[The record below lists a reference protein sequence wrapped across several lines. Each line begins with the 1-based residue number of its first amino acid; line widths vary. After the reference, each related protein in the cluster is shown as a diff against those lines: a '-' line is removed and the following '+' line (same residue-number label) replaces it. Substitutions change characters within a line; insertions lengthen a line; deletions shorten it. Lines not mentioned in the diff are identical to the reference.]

1 MPEGTTVG
9 TVTAGPGRRHRLE
22 HSRSSGVLARRARA
36 AVWAVLA
43 VALLLRVTL
52 VVATWHEPIT
62 LDPADFSRTAV
73 SIAQNHVYPPS
84 NRAPG
89 GGPSAFRP
97 PGYPMLLGAVYAVAG
112 SEVPAVGR
120 LVGALL
126 GTVSVALIWLIAARL
141 WGRRVGMCAAVI
153 AAIAPPLVVLSTALV
168 SEALFVPLVLGATA
182 AAIEARRA
190 ERPGRWVAGTGLL
203 VGAAALTRTNG
214 LILLLPFSLA
224 LAPARSRW
232 RPRVLPPQAA
242 VVVIAA
248 VVIAPWTIRNAL
260 VFHRFIPVST
270 EIGYTLAGTYDQAS
284 RNDHRW
290 PAVWVESEHGAS
302 LEYGEILFEAEIHRW
317 NEPTYGDHLL
327 SAAIADIRRD
337 PAYVLKVGL
346 WNSLRMFHLAEQD
359 FAVGNLSGT
368 DIPRIPA
375 LLEIYGFYPLAILA
389 LGGLLTRRVRS
400 APRWLWLVPLGL
412 ATSVFVTGFIRFRSP
427 IDPFLVIL
435 AALAVAAL
443 LERPSRWRDR
453 DGEFAEAPPEEPR
466 VPELA
471 GVAALGTAA

>member
-1 MPEGTTVG
+1 MV
-9 TVTAGPGRRHRLE
+9 
-22 HSRSSGVLARRARA
+22 A
-36 AVWAVLA
+36 ATFDAS
-43 VALLLRVTL
+43 
-52 VVATWHEPIT
+52 PT

-73 SIAQNHVYPPS
+73 SIAQKHVYPPS

-97 PGYPMLLGAVYAVAG
+97 PGYPFLLAAVYAIAG
-112 SEVPAVGR
+112 SAVPQIGR

-126 GTVSVALIWLIAARL
+126 GTLSVALIWLIAARL
-141 WGRRVGMCAAVI
+141 WGRRVAMCAAVI

-168 SEALFVPLVLGATA
+168 SEALFVPLVLAATA

-190 ERPGRWVAGTGLL
+190 KRPARWVVATGVLL
-203 VGAAALTRTNG
+203 GAAALTRTNG
-214 LILLLPFSLA
+214 LILLLPLSLA
-224 LAPARSRW
+224 VAPARSRW
-232 RPRVLPPQAA
+232 RLRAVPPPAA
-242 VVVIAA
+242 VVVIVAL
-248 VVIAPWTIRNAL
+248 VIAPWTIRNAVVL
-260 VFHRFIPVST
+260 HRFIPVST

-284 RNDHRW
+284 RSDHRW
-290 PAVWVESEHGAS
+290 PAVWKESEHGAS
-302 LEYGEILFEAEIHRW
+302 LEYGVILFEAEIHRW

-346 WNSLRMFHLAEQD
+346 WNSLRMFHLAELD
-359 FAVGNLSGT
+359 FGVGNLRDT

-389 LGGLLTRRVRS
+389 LGGLLTRRVRR
-400 APRWLWLVPLGL
+400 APKWLWLIPVCL

-427 IDPFLVIL
+427 IDPFLTML

-443 LERPSRWRDR
+443 LDRRSRQR
-453 DGEFAEAPPEEPR
+453 DGHGEASEPEPR
-466 VPELA
+466 ESRAPELA
-471 GVAALGTAA
+471 GVAAIGNAL

>member
-1 MPEGTTVG
+1 
-9 TVTAGPGRRHRLE
+9 
-22 HSRSSGVLARRARA
+22 VLAGRARV
-36 AVWAVLA
+36 AVWGVLA
-43 VALLLRVTL
+43 VALLLRLTL
-52 VVATWHEPIT
+52 VVATYHQPIT

-73 SIAQNHVYPPS
+73 SIAQNQVYPQS

-112 SEVPAVGR
+112 QEAPGIGR
-120 LVGALL
+120 LVGAFL
-126 GTVSVALIWLIAARL
+126 GTISVALIGLIAARL

-168 SEALFVPLVLGATA
+168 SEALFVPIVLAATA
-182 AAIEARRA
+182 TAIEARRA
-190 ERPGRWVAGTGLL
+190 ERPARWVVATGVL

-232 RPRVLPPQAA
+232 RLRAVPPQAA

-248 VVIAPWTIRNAL
+248 LVIAPWTIRNAL
-260 VFHRFIPVST
+260 VFHRFIPLST

-290 PAVWVESEHGAS
+290 PAVWVEAEHGAS
-302 LEYGEILFEAEIHRW
+302 LEYGEILFDAEIHRW

-327 SAAIADIRRD
+327 AAAISDIRRD
-337 PAYVLKVGL
+337 PAYLLKVGL
-346 WNSLRMFHLAEQD
+346 WNSLRMFHLTEQD

-375 LLEIYGFYPLAILA
+375 LFEIYGFYPLALLA
-389 LGGLLTRRVRS
+389 LGGLLTRRARS
-400 APRWLWLVPLGL
+400 APRWLWLVPVCL
-412 ATSVFVTGFIRFRSP
+412 ATTVFVTGFIRFRSP
-427 IDPFLVIL
+427 IDPFLAIL
-435 AALAVAAL
+435 AALPVAAL
-443 LERPSRWRDR
+443 LDRHSRRSVRPGD
-453 DGEFAEAPPEEPR
+453 DAEVDPNQTR

-471 GVAALGTAA
+471 AVAALGNAT